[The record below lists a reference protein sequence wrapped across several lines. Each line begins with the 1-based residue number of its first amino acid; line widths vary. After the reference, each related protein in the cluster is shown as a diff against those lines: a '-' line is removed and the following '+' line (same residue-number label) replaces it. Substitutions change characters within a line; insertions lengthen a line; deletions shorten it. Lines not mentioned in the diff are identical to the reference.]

1 MKRHNILVTGGCGF
15 IGTQVVHK
23 LSEDGHKITIV
34 DRNALGYEGPGTVV
48 EEDYAGFLKNNTIKY
63 DTIVHLAAEH
73 IVPQSLSEPE
83 KYYTNNV
90 IKMKAMLDHMIEVG
104 IKNIIFSSTGNLY
117 GRQGRST
124 YLTEDMYYDPEN
136 PYASSKAA
144 GELLI
149 KDYARAYGINYVTF
163 RYFNAAG
170 ADPAGRFGYKQRPA
184 THVIPIMCN
193 KIINSEIFQ
202 VFGNNYLTKDG
213 TCVRDYVHVADL
225 ANAHSKALA
234 LLNAGKGNELFNL
247 GGGSGGISLKELI
260 VHVGDVVGKKPVF
273 EYAAPRPGDPAT
285 LIANIK
291 KAENILGWIPKYN
304 IKDVILHAWNWE
316 NKHKNID
323 LSNKLV

>member
-15 IGTQVVHK
+15 IGTQVVYK
-23 LSEDGHKITIV
+23 LFEDGHKITVV
-34 DRNALGYEGPGTVV
+34 DRNTQGYDGPGKVI
-48 EEDYAGFLKNNTIKY
+48 EEDYCEFLKYDVTKY

-73 IVPQSLSEPE
+73 IVPLSLSEPE

-90 IKMKAMLDHMIEVG
+90 IKMKVMLDHMVATG

-117 GRQGRST
+117 GRQGRL
-124 YLTEDMYYDPEN
+124 YHLTEDLYYDPEN

-170 ADPAGRFGYKQRPA
+170 ADPSGRFGYKQKPA
-184 THVIPIMCN
+184 THVIPIICN
-193 KIINSEIFQ
+193 KIINNEVFQ
-202 VFGNNYLTKDG
+202 IFGNNYLTKDG

-225 ANAHSKALA
+225 ASGHSKAIA

-260 VHVGDVVGKKPVF
+260 VHVGEVVGKKPIF
-273 EYAAPRPGDPAT
+273 EYAAPRLGDPAS
-285 LIANIK
+285 LIANIS
-291 KAENILGWIPKYN
+291 KAENILQWIPKYN
-304 IKDVILHAWNWE
+304 IKDIILHAWNWE
-316 NKHKNID
+316 KKFETG
-323 LSNKLV
+323 K